1 MGQTSMFDLTIQNAI
16 NLELNRAETARSSAN
31 EGMARV
37 CARRA
42 AGIAIRALFTA
53 AGEAI
58 LDPSAYVLLARL
70 QALESTPAEIK
81 TIAGNLLTRVNPDYT
96 LPSQTDLIAQA
107 RILIEWAGKQ
117 IKGEHFD

>member
-1 MGQTSMFDLTIQNAI
+1 MMFDPATQKTID
-16 NLELNRAETARSSAN
+16 LELNHAETARRIAN

-58 LDPSAYVLLARL
+58 PDPSAYVLLTRL
-70 QALESTPAEIK
+70 QAMESAPAEIK

-96 LPSQTDLIAQA
+96 LPPETDLIAQA
-107 RILIEWAGKQ
+107 RIMIDWAAKHT
-117 IKGEHFD
+117 KGEHFD

>member
-1 MGQTSMFDLTIQNAI
+1 MMFDPAIQKAI
-16 NLELNRAETARSSAN
+16 DLELDHAETARRNAN

-37 CARRA
+37 CARRS
-42 AGIAIRALFTA
+42 AGIAIRALLTA

-58 LDPSAYVLLARL
+58 PDPSAYVLLTRL
-70 QALESTPAEIK
+70 QAMESTPAEIK

-107 RILIEWAGKQ
+107 RMLIEWAGKQ
-117 IKGEHFD
+117 IYGEHFD

>member
-1 MGQTSMFDLTIQNAI
+1 MMFDPASQKAI
-16 NLELNRAETARSSAN
+16 DHELGRAESARSSAN

-53 AGEAI
+53 AGESI
-58 LDPSAYVLLARL
+58 PDPSAYVLLARL
-70 QALESTPAEIK
+70 QAMESTPAEIK

-96 LPSQTDLIAQA
+96 LPPQTDLIAQA
-107 RILIEWAGKQ
+107 RMLIGWAAKH

>member
-1 MGQTSMFDLTIQNAI
+1 MIFDPVTQKAI
-16 NLELNRAETARSSAN
+16 DLELDHAETARRNAN

-42 AGIAIRALFTA
+42 AGIAIRALLTA

-58 LDPSAYVLLARL
+58 PDPSAYVLLTRL
-70 QALESTPAEIK
+70 QAMESTPAEIK

-96 LPSQTDLIAQA
+96 LPPQTDLIAQA
-107 RILIEWAGKQ
+107 RMLIDWAAKHT
-117 IKGEHFD
+117 KGEHFD